1 MVGTTLLFWAV
12 FAAAAIALKIIET
25 TAHRASAEERK
36 EERLLLGGKM
46 GDRLKDRFFA
56 WWDGYY
62 LHRVLAGNV
71 IFGLKSVL
79 SKAQ

>member
-12 FAAAAIALKIIET
+12 LAAAAIALKIIET
-25 TAHRASAEERK
+25 TAHRASAEEQK
-36 EERLLLGGKM
+36 ERLLLGGKM
-46 GDRLKDRFFA
+46 GDWLKDRFFA